1 MFNKISWKNILI
13 LGFAFKADTGD
24 TRESPAIKICK
35 ELYAEKADLVISD
48 PKAIS
53 NAKKDL
59 SSLDNVIF
67 EKDPYEAAKDA
78 DAIALLTDWKFYNDL
93 DFEKLHSVMRKPAF
107 IFDGR
112 NILDHEKIFNL
123 GFEVYSVGKGHLTHL
138 D

>member
-1 MFNKISWKNILI
+1 M
-13 LGFAFKADTGD
+13 
-24 TRESPAIKICK
+24 
-35 ELYAEKADLVISD
+35 ISD

-59 SSLDNVIF
+59 SSLENVIF

-123 GFEVYSVGKGHLTHL
+123 GFEVYSVGKGRLTHL